1 MLIANPIYDTVF
13 KHLLEN
19 TRVAKFFISTLLGKT
34 VHSITLRSPEH
45 TYIDPRDKELKL
57 LRLDFTVEIEEADGK
72 RKKIIIEMQKA
83 DKYSA
88 DITRFRKY
96 LGYEYMSDSLPITS
110 IYVLGF
116 NLPGIDTAC
125 LRIGRDY
132 YDLIDEKEI
141 KASAN
146 FVESLTHECYI
157 VQTPRITGR
166 LKTPLDKLL
175 SVFEQANFTDQTG
188 SDKSYKHPVDDENVK
203 AMLDILHY
211 LSTDPEARKELED
224 ERYYREYVEDT
235 FGDLYLKIEEQTQRL
250 ATAENKLEE
259 EAKKREEETKKRAVA
274 EDKLTEQAAEIAE
287 LKKKLEKYEK

>member
-34 VHSITLRSPEH
+34 VHTISLRSPEH

-57 LRLDFTVEIEEADGK
+57 LRLDFTVEIEDADGQK
-72 RKKIIIEMQKA
+72 KKIIIEMQKA

-88 DITRFRKY
+88 DIIRFRKY

-110 IYVLGF
+110 IYILGF
-116 NLPGIDTAC
+116 KLPGIETAC

-132 YDLIDEKEI
+132 YDLIEERGI
-141 KASAN
+141 AASAN
-146 FVESLTHECYI
+146 FVESLTHDCYI

-175 SVFEQANFTDQTG
+175 SVFEQTNFTDQTG
-188 SDKSYKHPVDDENVK
+188 SDKRYDHPVNDDNVK
-203 AMLDILHY
+203 VMLDILHY
-211 LSTDPEARKELED
+211 LSTDPDARKELED
-224 ERYYREYVEDT
+224 ERYYREYMEDT
-235 FGDLYLKIEEQTQRL
+235 FGHLYIKIEEKTQKLFAMEDKLVAVEDKLAASEDKL
-250 ATAENKLEE
+250 ATAEAMNA
-259 EAKKREEETKKRAVA
+259 AK
-274 EDKLTEQAAEIAE
+274 DAEIAE
-287 LKKKLEKYEK
+287 LKKKLGKQ